1 MSALGG
7 GAPTS
12 TDPTGVKPQEL
23 IQKAAL
29 ANNMRLL
36 GSCRTFSAILGGILA
51 GIFRVEGLQYG
62 LVLFAVVQLLGSL
75 LLYVRLGGDGKKYFI
90 SEKDV
95 MVGQLF
101 TGLMG
106 FVLMW
111 TLVYD
116 CVHIF

>member
-1 MSALGG
+1 MSALGRTS
-7 GAPTS
+7 PTPA
-12 TDPTGVKPQEL
+12 DAIGVKPQEL
-23 IQKAAL
+23 IQKTAL
-29 ANNMRLL
+29 ANNMMLL

-62 LVLFAVVQLLGSL
+62 LILFA
-75 LLYVRLGGDGKKYFI
+75 LYIRLGGDGKKYFI
-90 SEKDV
+90 NEKD
-95 MVGQLF
+95 MMIGQLS

>member
-1 MSALGG
+1 
-7 GAPTS
+7 
-12 TDPTGVKPQEL
+12 
-23 IQKAAL
+23 
-29 ANNMRLL
+29 MRLL
-36 GSCRTFSAILGGILA
+36 TSCRTFSAILGGILA

-62 LVLFAVVQLLGSL
+62 LLLFAIVQLFGSL
-75 LLYVRLGGDGKKYFI
+75 LLYLRLGGNGKKYFI

-95 MVGQLF
+95 AIGQLS